1 MNERQRNILNLLS
14 TKFETSV
21 NKLAD
26 VMKVSYVTIRH
37 DLNSLESDGFLGRVH
52 GGTVL
57 RNEDDICFRLGIN
70 YDNKLKI
77 AKMASSY
84 IKEGDTIFVESGS
97 VNALLDREL
106 TNIGKINIITS
117 NVFIVQQV
125 AQKSTPF
132 YYSLQPSLPFIY
144 YPTKFYTNFLKTPTK
159 ILHYP
164 SGRGT
169 LHSSNFERRVRQ
181 AMSLIWP
188 LAARQSLKKEQ
199 LFGKPGAILGWVGF
213 DQSLN

>member
-77 AKMASSY
+77 AKMASFY

-188 LAARQSLKKEQ
+188 LAARQSLKKAP
-199 LFGKPGAILGWVGF
+199 LFGKPGAILDGLA
-213 DQSLN
+213 SISR